1 MYAPFKDTLSN
12 FIAGVRYVWATL
24 TKDLFCLNRRNWKWI
39 SAASLLVILL
49 FVAGNMVFHLG
60 SLNLWWMLIAGLIA
74 AAFPIMYGGMIK
86 TGLVIARRIPVHAG
100 WLLFSAG
107 ALFFIYFS
115 LPLKGVFILLFYIL
129 FTFIFIAGALSN
141 ILSQG
146 WKQLHRRKRLLNIFF
161 LCVGVSNLIVA
172 TIFLVFPGRE
182 QALYSDADREV
193 LHPVGQLAL
202 PDPSQPGAFGVDL
215 LTYGAGSD
223 KHRKEFGETVPILS
237 GTVDGSVFLGGWD
250 RLPGR
255 LRSAFWGFGPG
266 ELPLNG
272 RVWMP
277 EGTGPFPV
285 ILIVHGNHFD
295 RDFSDA
301 GYAYLAEH
309 LASHGYL
316 AVSVDE
322 NFLNHGLTDFN
333 HSLEE
338 ENDARGWLLL
348 KHLELLRSWNSDSA
362 SVFFGK
368 ADTGQVILVGHS
380 RGGEA
385 VSIAACFNEL
395 PCFPDDASEKFDF
408 GFGIRGIVA
417 IAPVD
422 GQYTPGNRPTPLS
435 DVNYLAI
442 QGSMDADLDSYMG
455 LHQFNRIRYADSD
468 YYFKAGLYILNAN
481 HGQFN
486 TSWGVNDAGYPN
498 GLLLNRRVL
507 LGAEA
512 QQQAALVCITAF
524 VKAALDEER
533 GYVQLFR
540 DHRTGRDWLPE
551 AGYISQFADNKT
563 YIIAD
568 FEEDVDLL
576 TTSLGGSAAIEFDGL
591 AALFEEENEL
601 RKGSLGTKTA
611 MIGWNNSGAD
621 SPGNYMIRF
630 DPPIDLTA
638 QPFRA
643 FQFDVA
649 VLDRYPGE
657 RMNPE
662 KLPER
667 KSREEL
673 DNGHAP
679 ALRDSSDAADTPGP
693 VGVIENHL
701 LAKVPESDELN
712 DGDTVQDN
720 RETGPAWYE
729 SGDEE
734 PGETGFTIL
743 LTDQAGN
750 TVSVA
755 VSEHYPLM
763 VPVQIPLYKL
773 KAFNFDAAP
782 EPVPQHVEINLQYFY
797 SGNSGFGKEKL
808 SSIQF
813 VFDRAQDG
821 MVSIDNIGFTILEE
835 TY

>member
-1 MYAPFKDTLSN
+1 MYAPLKDTLRN
-12 FIAGVRYVWATL
+12 FIAGIRYVWATL

-49 FVAGNMVFHLG
+49 FVAGNMLFHLG
-60 SLNLWWMLIAGLIA
+60 SLNLWWMLIAGLIV

-86 TGLVIARRIPVHAG
+86 TGLIIARRIPVHAS

-107 ALFFIYFS
+107 ALFFINFS
-115 LPLKGVFILLFYIL
+115 LPLKGRFILVFYIL

-141 ILSQG
+141 ILSQE
-146 WKQLHRRKRLLNIFF
+146 WKQLHRRKRLWNIFF
-161 LCVGVSNLIVA
+161 LCVGASNLIVA
-172 TIFLVFPGRE
+172 TIFLVLPGRE
-182 QALYSDADREV
+182 QASYTAADREV

-202 PDPSQPGAFGVDL
+202 PDPSLPGAYSVGV

-223 KHRKEFGETVPILS
+223 KHRKEFGETASILS
-237 GTVDGSVFLGGWD
+237 GTVDGSAFLGGWD

-277 EGTGPFPV
+277 EGEGPFPV
-285 ILIVHGNHFD
+285 ILIVHGNHLD
-295 RDFSDA
+295 RDFSDS

-348 KHLELLRSWNSDSA
+348 KHLELLRSWNSDST
-362 SVFFGK
+362 SDFFGK
-368 ADTGQVILVGHS
+368 ADTEQVILVGHS

-385 VSIAACFNEL
+385 VSIAACFNTL
-395 PCFPDDASEKFDF
+395 PCFPDDASEKFEF
-408 GFGIRGIVA
+408 NFGIRGIVA

-435 DVNYLAI
+435 DVNYLAL

-455 LHQFNRIRYADSD
+455 LHQFNRIRFSDSD

-486 TSWGVNDAGYPN
+486 TSWGANDAGYPN

-512 QQQAALVCITAF
+512 QEQAALVCITAF

-551 AGYISQFADNKT
+551 TGYISQFADNRA

-576 TTSLGGSAAIEFDGL
+576 TASMGDSAAIGFDGL

-601 RKGSLGTKTA
+601 RKGTLGTKTA
-611 MIGWNNSGAD
+611 MIGWNNSDAD
-621 SPGNYMIRF
+621 TPGKYMILF
-630 DPPIDLTA
+630 DPPLDLKA
-638 QPFRA
+638 HPFGA

-662 KLPER
+662 ESPEGMNQ
-667 KSREEL
+667 E
-673 DNGHAP
+673 DIGDGHAP
-679 ALRDSSDAADTPGP
+679 VLRNSSGAGNTPGP
-693 VGVIENHL
+693 GGISENHL
-701 LAKVPESDELN
+701 LANVPEDHGLN
-712 DGDTVQDN
+712 GDDTIQGN
-720 RETGPAWYE
+720 AANGSAWYE
-729 SGDEE
+729 TDDEE
-734 PGETGFTIL
+734 PGKTGFTIL

-750 TVSVA
+750 TASVA

-782 EPVPQHVEINLQYFY
+782 EPVPQHVEIDLQYFY
-797 SGNSGFGKEKL
+797 SGNSGFDKEKL

-813 VFDRAQDG
+813 VFDRAPDG
-821 MVSIDNIGFTILEE
+821 MVSIDNIGFTQH
-835 TY
+835 